1 MSNGCSSLWLAT
13 PWWVSIPRES
23 RCRAWPHPLGTDDLG
38 RDALVR
44 LLLAATRSLG
54 FASACALLSLGLGL
68 GLAWWGRR
76 LERALSALRVRL
88 DTFRQSPAWAA
99 ERCLGATWASR
110 LRRWGPYAWT
120 RAAALFPSAWLS
132 ALWGEATLSTLAWGR
147 PPATTAWAAS

>member
-1 MSNGCSSLWLAT
+1 M
-13 PWWVSIPRES
+13 
-23 RCRAWPHPLGTDDLG
+23 
-38 RDALVR
+38 R